1 MHPSTMA
8 AIERQLQEN
17 LAGLNVALLALGID
31 QEEMA
36 RDPDAAATAA
46 VTFSNGA
53 LCQVSVSQRC

>member
-1 MHPSTMA
+1 MA

-17 LAGLNVALLALGID
+17 QAGLNVALLALGID